1 MEGYLKKFVEIA
13 DQMGLEIV
21 DVQFEQS
28 DLMALRLAHKNHDPV
43 DLDTCVE
50 ASRAFG
56 EAIDY
61 AISLDVS
68 SAGAERE
75 IDLEDIESVVG
86 RFVLVKFTQPMQ
98 GGDYVEGD
106 LLSYENGVLEVE
118 YQVMHRKKTIQIDK
132 DNVAMLRLAV
142 KV

>member
-1 MEGYLKKFVEIA
+1 MEGYLRKFVEIA

-21 DVQFEQS
+21 DVSFENR
-28 DLMALRLAHKNHDPV
+28 DLMALRIAHKNQDPV

-56 EAIDY
+56 QAIDY

-75 IDLEDIESVVG
+75 IDLADIESVIGQYVLLK
-86 RFVLVKFTQPMQ
+86 FVNPTQ
-98 GGDYVEGD
+98 GGDYVEGTLLSFEDD
-106 LLSYENGVLEVE
+106 LLEIE
-118 YQVMHRKKTIQIDK
+118 YQVMHRKKTIQIEK
-132 DNVAMLRLAV
+132 ENVAMLRLAV